1 MGAHLWQQALSL
13 VFCGLAEEHGTKTQ
27 ATSNRFFEDTSA
39 FDGAI
44 AIRSGFA
51 AREGFAKLLDEG
63 VVSSLDPPQTTLM
76 ATSVGCF
83 H

>member
-1 MGAHLWQQALSL
+1 MGADLWQQALSP
-13 VFCGLAEEHGTKTQ
+13 VFCGLAEENGTKTQ

-51 AREGFAKLLDEG
+51 ACEGFSELLDEG
-63 VVSSLDPPQTTLM
+63 IVSSLDTP
-76 ATSVGCF
+76 
-83 H
+83 